1 MSRKTVSI
9 RFQASMRAVS
19 KRKTDRIIIGAMHSS
34 PKAPPRVHPAVLRA
48 EPIARS
54 RLFTIERLD
63 VRFGNGREV
72 EFERLRGGGSAVLVV
87 PVKDDSLM
95 LVREYAAGLERYE
108 LGFPKGRVEPGEAP
122 EAAAAR
128 EVREEIGHAARR
140 FTPLKTLSVSP
151 GYSDFA
157 THVILAEDLH
167 PDPAEGD
174 EPEPLE
180 VVEWPLPELAGLLA
194 REEFSDAR
202 SIAALYLLAQRGFG

>member
-1 MSRKTVSI
+1 MPST
-9 RFQASMRAVS
+9 
-19 KRKTDRIIIGAMHSS
+19 
-34 PKAPPRVHPAVLRA
+34 PKHPKHAHPAVLRA
-48 EPIARS
+48 EPVARS

-72 EFERLRGGGSAVLVV
+72 QYERLRGGGSAVLVV
-87 PVKDDSLM
+87 PLREDRLV

-108 LGFPKGRVEPGEAP
+108 LGFPKGRVEKGEAP

-128 EVREEIGHAARR
+128 EVREETGYAASRLTHLR
-140 FTPLKTLSVSP
+140 TLSVSP

-157 THVILAEDLH
+157 THVILAEGLH

-180 VVEWPLPELAGLLA
+180 VIEWPLAELAELMA

-202 SIAALYLLAQRGFG
+202 SIAALYLLARLGIA

>member
-1 MSRKTVSI
+1 MHPRRK
-9 RFQASMRAVS
+9 
-19 KRKTDRIIIGAMHSS
+19 DRQG
-34 PKAPPRVHPAVLRA
+34 APPTVLRA
-48 EPIARS
+48 EPVARS

-72 EFERLRGGGSAVLVV
+72 EFERLRGGSAVLVV
-87 PVKDDSLM
+87 PLRGDSLI

-108 LGFPKGRVEPGEAP
+108 LGFPKGRIEPGEAP

-140 FTPLKTLSVSP
+140 FTYLKKLSTSP
-151 GYSDFA
+151 GYSDLA

-167 PDPAEGD
+167 PDPAAGD
-174 EPEPLE
+174 EPEELE
-180 VVEWPLPELAGLLA
+180 VIEWPLADMAGLLA

-202 SIAALYLLAQRGFG
+202 SVAALFFLAQRGFR